1 MHIIVFR
8 YVLTSNVCGAWCATS
23 LLNVVTW
30 VDFLQISPC
39 GTSRDEKQNNLF
51 TSVRKITQG
60 HIPACEHCVVVRLT
74 CITPQNPPRTMDDM
88 NRMWMTTRGYTVIF
102 SMGKG
107 IFHNRLKYLVV
118 ASPHRCPDRLSA
130 IIVSSANR
138 SIIVPGVPT
147 LVSARLP
154 CLLQRPKSQ
163 DEK

>member
-60 HIPACEHCVVVRLT
+60 HIPACEHCVVIRLA
-74 CITPQNPPRTMDDM
+74 CITPLNPRRTKDDM
-88 NRMWMTTRGYTVIF
+88 TGMGMTTRGYTVSF

-107 IFHNRLKYLVV
+107 VFHNRIKYLVV
-118 ASPHRCPDRLSA
+118 ASPHRCPGCLSA
-130 IIVSSANR
+130 IVSSANR
-138 SIIVPGVPT
+138 RILGPVPT
-147 LVSARLP
+147 LVSARRLP
-154 CLLQRPKSQ
+154 CLLQRPKLQ